1 MTDYQIM
8 KGFSTAAENFEA
20 GEIVDGKEL
29 ARALDP
35 DGAKLVR
42 AYLGNGRIALPKV
55 EPETR
60 PRTLSDEALAALAA
74 GPSSDAATPA
84 APPVPP
90 TPPAVPGKAGKAA
103 DPVAGAP
110 LPPVTSR

>member
-8 KGFSTAAENFEA
+8 KGFSTAAENFEE

-35 DGAKLVR
+35 DGVKLVR

-60 PRTLSDEALAALAA
+60 PRTLSDEALAALAT
-74 GPSSDAATPA
+74 DAATPA
-84 APPVPP
+84 TPAVPP
-90 TPPAVPGKAGKAA
+90 APPAVPVKAGKA
-103 DPVAGAP
+103 DPVASAP